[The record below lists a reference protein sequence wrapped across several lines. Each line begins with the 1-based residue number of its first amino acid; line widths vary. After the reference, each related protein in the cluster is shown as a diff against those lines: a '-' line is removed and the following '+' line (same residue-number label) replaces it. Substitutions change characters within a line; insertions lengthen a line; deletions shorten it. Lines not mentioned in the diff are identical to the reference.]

1 MKTTSFKIGFIGAGK
16 VGVTLAKYFSERNV
30 CVSGLYDKNYR
41 DAAWASR
48 FILAECFSSAQMTVQ
63 NSDIIFITV
72 NDNAISGVWQ
82 EIKALPIENKII
94 CHCSGALS
102 SEVFDGIE
110 GKGGYGI
117 SLHPLFAV
125 NSKENSYKELSKAM
139 FTVEGSEKGIEKIK
153 KLFENFDNHLQI
165 ISKEQKVLYHAAAV
179 FASNLVTAAVHIS
192 SELLR
197 ACGFDKEQAK
207 NGLMP
212 LFLNNCEN
220 IASSGFENALTGPV
234 ERNDTETVKKHL
246 DVLKG
251 DEREIY
257 RLLSLEL
264 SEIAKSKN
272 PQKDYSETE
281 RLLSATVGERQEIN

>member
-48 FILAECFSSAQMTVQ
+48 FISAQCFSTAQITVN

-72 NDNAISGVWQ
+72 NDSAISNVWQ
-82 EIKALPIENKII
+82 EIKTLPIENKII

-110 GKGGYGI
+110 SKGGYGV

-125 NSKENSYKELSKAM
+125 SSKENSYKELSKAM
-139 FTVEGSEKGIEKIK
+139 FTVEGSVKGIEIIK

-165 ISKEQKVLYHAAAV
+165 ISKENKTLYHTSAV
-179 FASNLVTAAVHIS
+179 FASNLVTALLHIS
-192 SELLR
+192 TRLLTE
-197 ACGFDKEQAK
+197 CGFDSKQAK
-207 NGLMP
+207 NALVP
-212 LFLNNCEN
+212 LFLNNCKN
-220 IASSGFENALTGPV
+220 LANSDFENALTGPV

-246 DVLKG
+246 DTLKG
-251 DEREIY
+251 DEYEIY

-264 SEIAKSKN
+264 SKIARSKN
-272 PQKDYSETE
+272 PQNDYK
-281 RLLSATVGERQEIN
+281 EITDCLAQQSLKGRK